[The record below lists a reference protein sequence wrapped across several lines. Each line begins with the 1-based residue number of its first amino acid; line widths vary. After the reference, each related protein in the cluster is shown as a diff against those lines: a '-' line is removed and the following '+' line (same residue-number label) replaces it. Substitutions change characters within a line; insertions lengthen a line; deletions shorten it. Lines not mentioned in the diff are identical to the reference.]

1 MRLFKIFRNEKY
13 GRLVENFFSL
23 SFLQGANYL
32 LPLITLPYLV
42 RVFGAEGYGQVM
54 FAYSFIQ
61 YFVVLTDY
69 GFNLSATRSISVNR
83 ENSSKISEIVCSV
96 LMVKTIFLVIGF
108 GIMCGIVFSVPQFRT
123 DWKLF
128 LLTYGIVV
136 GQVYFPVWFFQGM
149 EKMKYITLLNI
160 TARLIFTIFIFVLI
174 RDKSDY
180 LYFPILYSIGYIT
193 AGILSLYI
201 IFVKFKVKIVWP
213 SFGTIY
219 SYFKESTQFFLSR
232 ASVSIYTA
240 SNTIVLGLFA
250 GPVAVGYYASAEQL
264 YKGLQGLI
272 FPLNNALYPYIAK
285 EKNVVLFKKI
295 MTWAVMIML
304 IITFFVFMFSG
315 LITGLVFGDG
325 FEPTSDLLKLFAPLA
340 LIVII
345 SVLLGYPFLAA
356 LGHAKYANY
365 SVIAGAIC
373 HIIMLLITIPIL
385 SIYSVAIIT
394 IITETIVLSVR
405 IYGVKKHGL
414 WKQA

>member
-61 YFVVLTDY
+61 YFVILTDY

-96 LMVKTIFLVIGF
+96 LTVKTIFLVIGF
-108 GIMCGIVFSVPQFRT
+108 GIMCGVVFSVPQFRT

-174 RDKSDY
+174 QNKSDY

-201 IFVKFKVKIVWP
+201 IFVKFRVKIVWP

-304 IITFFVFMFSG
+304 VITVFVFMFSE
-315 LITGLVFGDG
+315 LITSLVFGDG